1 VTKGTGILHFKFQV
15 SEACLACCNLVL
27 DYRVLLTR
35 WPEEN
40 GISQASGSSSRI
52 LRWSSMALKSRHRH
66 KSNRIVVDGG
76 SRMRLTWMIPSKN
89 EEENGRRS

>member
-1 VTKGTGILHFKFQV
+1 MTKGTGILHFKFQV

-27 DYRVLLTR
+27 DYRVLPTR

-40 GISQASGSSSRI
+40 GISQASGSSCRI
-52 LRWSSMALKSRHRH
+52 LRWSSILKSRHRH

-76 SRMRLTWMIPSKN
+76 SRMRLTWMVPSKN